1 MTGVPMLAH
10 HFLNIMKELD
20 RNLKLILGI
29 WGSLVAPIMIW
40 TGVALLIIATL
51 GVDLEL
57 ANPGLFGL
65 QLFLLGLLWE
75 LMIYYTFIDA

>member
-10 HFLNIMKELD
+10 YFLDIMKHLD

-40 TGVALLIIATL
+40 IGVALLIVATL
-51 GVDLEL
+51 GIDLEL
-57 ANPGLFGL
+57 TNPGLFGL
-65 QLFLLGLLWE
+65 QLFLVGLFWE

>member
-29 WGSLVAPIMIW
+29 WGSFVAPIMIW

>member
-1 MTGVPMLAH
+1 MLAH

-40 TGVALLIIATL
+40 TGVALMIVATL

-57 ANPGLFGL
+57 ANPSLFGL